1 MGKIPANQTIPSR
14 TRQTIEII
22 SPAGKGNIVTPVLTH
37 VCRLATAQVWSRCVW
52 ISSQDGV
59 FLMCREPPLAPLKS
73 ELCLHT
79 PNTNR
84 VYIKDFPPT
93 VTVELHSHTLFLT
106 LASLFSIYCP
116 FLPLPLLPFSL
127 SLSISHLLL
136 VGGWSVTL
144 LCAHWPVARWWFI
157 AEEGRGFRR
166 WGWWMARFKITC
178 GGVWKR
184 SMMNECDLWTPIKM
198 VSLQRTV
205 GFRSSQRFCAAL
217 SSSND
222 LFIASV
228 LHSCVLG

>member
-1 MGKIPANQTIPSR
+1 MESFWCAVNHPWLHSSLSCVS
-14 TRQTIEII
+14 TRQTLIEFTSKI
-22 SPAGKGNIVTPVLTH
+22 SLPLW
-37 VCRLATAQVWSRCVW
+37 QWSY
-52 ISSQDGV
+52 
-59 FLMCREPPLAPLKS
+59 
-73 ELCLHT
+73 T
-79 PNTNR
+79 
-84 VYIKDFPPT
+84 
-93 VTVELHSHTLFLT
+93 HTLFFSL
-106 LASLFSIYCP
+106 LPPCSQSIAPSSLFRS
-116 FLPLPLLPFSL
+116 FFSL